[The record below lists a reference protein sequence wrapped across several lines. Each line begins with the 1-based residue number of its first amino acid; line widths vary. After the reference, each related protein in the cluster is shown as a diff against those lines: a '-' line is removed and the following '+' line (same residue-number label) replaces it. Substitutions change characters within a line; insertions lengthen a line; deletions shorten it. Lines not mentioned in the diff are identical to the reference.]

1 MLDPPEKSTYE
12 EKKLAHGETFWT
24 YEKKTFDPPE
34 KNLANKKVILTHEKK
49 KFDLREK
56 FLTHQK
62 KVSRQESKKLTHE
75 GTDPRKYANTRPMRF
90 SRSPNGE
97 VIQ

>member
-34 KNLANKKVILTHEKK
+34 KNLANKKINLTHEKK

-56 FLTHQK
+56 IFNPPEK
-62 KVSRQESKKLTHE
+62 SFK
-75 GTDPRKYANTRPMRF
+75 A
-90 SRSPNGE
+90 GE
-97 VIQ
+97 

>member
-34 KNLANKKVILTHEKK
+34 KNLANKKIILTHEKK

-56 FLTHQK
+56 FFNPPEK
-62 KVSRQESKKLTHE
+62 SFK
-75 GTDPRKYANTRPMRF
+75 A
-90 SRSPNGE
+90 GE
-97 VIQ
+97 

>member
-12 EKKLAHGETFWT
+12 EKKLAHRETFWT

-34 KNLANKKVILTHEKK
+34 KKLANKKVILTHEKK
-49 KFDLREK
+49 KFDLQEK
-56 FLTHQK
+56 IFNP

-75 GTDPRKYANTRPMRF
+75 GTDPRKHANTRLMRF
-90 SRSPNGE
+90 SRIPNGE
-97 VIQ
+97 VIR